1 MSQIVISSEPAMSTD
16 SNLIPAERIERRILL
31 VRGQKV
37 LLDFQL
43 AELYE
48 VEARSLNQAVKRN
61 SERFPEDFMFQ
72 LSEEETEQIMRSQFV
87 TASPG
92 NSSQF
97 VMSSDASGT
106 ESKEPP
112 PVNWSQFV
120 TSSKKHRGLAYRP
133 YAFTEQGVAML
144 SSVLRSP
151 RAVLVN
157 IAIMRTFVQLRQLL
171 SSHADLAKE
180 LASLES
186 KYDQQFKAVF
196 DAIRELMKPPTASQ
210 KRELGFHTG
219 LPQHSSKSDAGGKSK
234 LANRKSK
241 LS

>member
-1 MSQIVISSEPAMSTD
+1 MSTD

-61 SERFPEDFMFQ
+61 SERFPDDFMFQ
-72 LSEEETEQIMRSQFV
+72 LSEEETEQIMRSQIV
-87 TASPG
+87 TASSD

-97 VMSSDASGT
+97 VMSSAENASKPGKT
-106 ESKEPP
+106 IPGMR
-112 PVNWSQFV
+112 SQTV
-120 TSSKKHRGLAYRP
+120 IAYEKRNVRFRP

-151 RAVLVN
+151 RAVQVN

-171 SSHADLAKE
+171 SSNADLAKK

-186 KYDQQFKAVF
+186 RYDQQFKAVF
-196 DAIRELMKPPTASQ
+196 DAIRELMKPPTAAQ
-210 KRELGFHTG
+210 KREIGFHTN
-219 LPQHSSKSDAGGKSK
+219 LPERASKPKSRVRAK
-234 LANRKSK
+234 VSP
-241 LS
+241 

>member
-1 MSQIVISSEPAMSTD
+1 MSTD

-48 VEARSLNQAVKRN
+48 VETKVLNQAVRRN
-61 SERFPEDFMFQ
+61 TDRFPEDFVFQ
-72 LSEEETEQIMRSQFV
+72 LTEAEAEQVMRSQFV
-87 TASPG
+87 TASSV
-92 NSSQF
+92 NTSQ
-97 VMSSDASGT
+97 S
-106 ESKEPP
+106 
-112 PVNWSQFV
+112 V
-120 TSSKKHRGLAYRP
+120 TSSTEKGRKTGEMTLGMRSQTVTASGKRNLRFRP

-151 RAVLVN
+151 RAVQVN

-171 SSHADLAKE
+171 SSHADLARK

-186 KYDQQFKAVF
+186 KYDEQFRAVF
-196 DAIRELMKPPTASQ
+196 DAIRELMEPPTASE
-210 KRELGFHTG
+210 KREIGFHTG
-219 LPQHSSKSDAGGKSK
+219 RPQPTAKSGGRRV
-234 LANRKSK
+234 RKS
-241 LS
+241 

>member
-1 MSQIVISSEPAMSTD
+1 MVISSEPHMSTD

-37 LLDFQL
+37 LLDYQL

-61 SERFPEDFMFQ
+61 IERFPEDFMFQ
-72 LSEEETEQIMRSQFV
+72 LSEEETEQIMRSQIV
-87 TASPG
+87 TSTAGNSSQAVMSSGQNPWESGPAVPG

-97 VMSSDASGT
+97 V
-106 ESKEPP
+106 
-112 PVNWSQFV
+112 
-120 TSSKKHRGLAYRP
+120 TSSRKHRGLAYRP

-151 RAVLVN
+151 RAVQVN

-171 SSHADLAKE
+171 SSHADLARK

-210 KRELGFHTG
+210 KREMGFHTG
-219 LPQHSSKSDAGGKSK
+219 LPQRSPKPDADGKSK
-234 LANRKSK
+234 STNRKSK